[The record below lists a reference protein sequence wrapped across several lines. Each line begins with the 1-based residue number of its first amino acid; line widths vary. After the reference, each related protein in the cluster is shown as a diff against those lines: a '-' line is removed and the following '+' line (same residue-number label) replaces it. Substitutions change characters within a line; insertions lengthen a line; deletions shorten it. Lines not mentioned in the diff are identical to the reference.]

1 MKCAIE
7 PARLTATVDRFNRFA
22 LAGRDEDFHRGESAY
37 DRFSGDPLIKP
48 NPNLGPIEKP
58 PFYAVRLYP
67 GDVGTC
73 GGIMTDDIGR
83 VLRPD
88 GSTIAGLYAT
98 GNSTA
103 SVMGRSYP
111 GAGASISASMVFGYR
126 AAGHAA
132 RLNTGRGAPAQIS
145 ADHEIRHADR
155 RAMASDQK

>member
-22 LAGRDEDFHRGESAY
+22 LAGRDEDLHRGESAY

-58 PFYAVRLYP
+58 PFYAVRLCP

-98 GNSTA
+98 GNST
-103 SVMGRSYP
+103 RSAEHTSELQSLMRLSY
-111 GAGASISASMVFGYR
+111 AVFC
-126 AAGHAA
+126 
-132 RLNTGRGAPAQIS
+132 L
-145 ADHEIRHADR
+145 
-155 RAMASDQK
+155 KK